1 MVSMLAPNGAL
12 VLGFARDA
20 CRRWDHAA
28 ETAIALLNES
38 LSESSVSIA
47 RLVRSTKI
55 ACSFCSGSRIARR
68 NNQIAVVGPRGV
80 CASAASS

>member
-12 VLGFARDA
+12 VFARDA
-20 CRRWDHAA
+20 CRRWGHAA

-55 ACSFCSGSRIARR
+55 ACSFCSGSRITRR
-68 NNQIAVVGPRGV
+68 NNQIAVVGPGGV